1 MTITYDD
8 TTGMFT
14 VNGTTTSAGNII
26 LKTGMNFG
34 LPVGTTC
41 QLMRYFDSGTINLNG
56 SYCGYLIS
64 GTSVSNRINE
74 NSESLYDPYI
84 NGVGDL
90 KPDGANPN
98 IDESSGQTLV
108 FQVYKAGM
116 VFTNFKFK
124 VALYEGTKLLP
135 FAMPEATNN
144 TDVDVYN
151 RTANI
156 LDMGTSDIAY
166 TAVSGITIGYNALA
180 QEFVISGT
188 ATADNTITLKANVKD
203 VVSGDRVSIKRVF
216 QSGDITAVSTLP
228 TIELFDGTSVVLANS
243 IYKMTAPEGETPT
256 PDVSFNT
263 GTIQSDGTLTL
274 RLQFKDDDVFD
285 NYRFRLMIHDKSTD
299 IGYVSHNRTLVGSL
313 TAKANETDSFEF
325 SAIDFGV
332 LEFIPKTDKLN
343 VVFGDTITDTDNSVL
358 EYNAG
363 IQSPNRKISVLE
375 ARMTALDN
383 PFRDKVIAIWGDSR
397 ESNNPTS
404 DPSGVGDQL
413 DTSYPALLAKK
424 LGATVLNFGLSG
436 GAWAENTVQQDAASA
451 IVNRVLTE
459 DTSASADV
467 IIISSMND
475 FKLATPLGSP
485 TEANDKTTFYGA
497 MRMTYKRLANKYP
510 GKKIWLVLPQK
521 RFDESNDYG
530 GGDYLSYRKAQ
541 IEVAR
546 EYGIPTI
553 DLYNNFPNSKTK
565 ISGGVSFYDTNMLND
580 THFSAIGNDL
590 VAEIITRSLLGN
602 GNSGVVET
610 LPALPTNNGTYT
622 LKLTVSNGVNTFSW
636 ISDDS

>member
-1 MTITYDD
+1 
-8 TTGMFT
+8 
-14 VNGTTTSAGNII
+14 
-26 LKTGMNFG
+26 
-34 LPVGTTC
+34 
-41 QLMRYFDSGTINLNG
+41 
-56 SYCGYLIS
+56 
-64 GTSVSNRINE
+64 
-74 NSESLYDPYI
+74 
-84 NGVGDL
+84 
-90 KPDGANPN
+90 
-98 IDESSGQTLV
+98 
-108 FQVYKAGM
+108 
-116 VFTNFKFK
+116 
-124 VALYEGTKLLP
+124 
-135 FAMPEATNN
+135 
-144 TDVDVYN
+144 
-151 RTANI
+151 
-156 LDMGTSDIAY
+156 
-166 TAVSGITIGYNALA
+166 
-180 QEFVISGT
+180 
-188 ATADNTITLKANVKD
+188 
-203 VVSGDRVSIKRVF
+203 VSIKRVF

-263 GTIQSDGTLTL
+263 GTIASDGTLTL

-299 IGYVSHNRTLVGSL
+299 IGYVAYNRTLVGSL
-313 TAKANETDSFEF
+313 SIGNNERASFTF
-325 SAIDFGV
+325 NAINYGV

-343 VVFGDTITDTDNSVL
+343 VVFADTIADTDNSVL

-413 DTSYPALLAKK
+413 DTSYPALLARK

-485 TEANDKTTFYGA
+485 TEATDKTTFYGA

-521 RFDESNDYG
+521 RFDESVNYG

-541 IEVAR
+541 IDVAR

-553 DLYNNFPNSKTK
+553 DLYNNFPNSKTE
-565 ISGGVSFYDTNMLND
+565 ISGGGVSFYDTNMLND

-602 GNSGVVET
+602 GNSGNVDT
-610 LPALPTNNGTYT
+610 LPALPTTNGTYT
-622 LKLTVSNGVNTFSW
+622 LKLTVLNGVNTFSW
-636 ISDDS
+636 VSDNS